1 MSNEQNV
8 RLYYMLNHRIRG
20 VLFHYKKIVILQV
33 ASVFFGK
40 SIFEKHPD
48 CVCENDF
55 NNEQNVRGYYMSNQ
69 MNERL
74 IILLQKKIVILASI
88 FNSQSIFYCQN

>member
-20 VLFHYKKIVILQV
+20 LLFHYKKIILQV

-48 CVCENDF
+48 CVCEN
-55 NNEQNVRGYYMSNQ
+55 EQNVCGYYMSNQ

-74 IILLQKKIVILASI
+74 IILLQKKYVILASI